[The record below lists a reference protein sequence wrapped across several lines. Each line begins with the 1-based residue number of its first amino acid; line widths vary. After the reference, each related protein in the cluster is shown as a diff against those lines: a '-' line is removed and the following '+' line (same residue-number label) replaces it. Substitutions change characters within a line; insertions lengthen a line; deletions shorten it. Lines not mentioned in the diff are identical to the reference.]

1 MNKRRKAALL
11 LMAAGGLL
19 VFLLLSDRPPLR
31 EGLSLSQAIYDTEG
45 KLLRLTLSGDD
56 KYRLWLPLESFSP
69 LLVKGTLIHEDR
81 YFRWHPGV
89 NPVSVL
95 RAIWETYVRKD
106 RRLGASTIT
115 MQLARIRFG
124 INTRGIGSKLMQM
137 FKAVQIEAHYSKD
150 EILESYLNLAPY
162 GLNIE
167 GAGAASLIYF
177 DKRVS
182 GLSLEEALALSVLPQ
197 SPGTRMP
204 MSTGGVAE
212 KGSPLYESRLV
223 LFEEWVDEHPE
234 DEEQRPMFSF
244 PIALRM
250 PSLMPFRAPHLVQ
263 NVLDADRGM
272 THEITTTLSLSLQ
285 DLLER
290 VSGKYIERRKSIG
303 IRNLSAMLLD
313 YRTMEVKAYL
323 GSADFF
329 DDNIQGQVDGA
340 SALRSPG
347 STVKPFIYALAL
359 DRGLVHP
366 MTMIKDSPTSF
377 GAYSP
382 ENFDSKFIGPIKVKD
397 ALVRSRNIP
406 ALHMAEMLEPDGIYE
421 FLRKA
426 GVDHLRKKSFYG
438 LAIAM
443 GGAELTMKELVELYA
458 IFPNGGEFRRL
469 RTRADDP
476 YESGLPLLSPEA
488 SYITMGMLKENPRAN
503 ESFPSGWKASSLPVH
518 WKTGTSF
525 SFRDA
530 WAIGVYGPYVL
541 AVWVGN
547 FDGSGNPA
555 FVGRD
560 AAGPVFF
567 NILDAIKARGIESV
581 YQDMPINI
589 KPVEVCSVSGRMP
602 TEHCGRK
609 IKTMFIPGKS
619 PIDRCDIH
627 REVTIDKRTGLRACS
642 KGPHTRDEVYEFW
655 PSDILRI
662 FRLAGI
668 PRRTPPPFK
677 PGCSVN
683 TAAGGLPPK
692 IISPQ
697 RQVEYT
703 MRASAREADGIP
715 FSAVTDADSP
725 NVHWFVNENYLG
737 SSGSKGIF
745 LWPPSPG
752 KYIVRAVDDVGRSDS
767 RNLTVTVV
775 E

>member
-1 MNKRRKAALL
+1 VSRRLKAALL
-11 LMAAGGLL
+11 LLAAGGLL
-19 VFLLLSDRPPLR
+19 VFLLLADKPPLR
-31 EGLSLSQAIYDTEG
+31 EGLSLSQAVYDADG
-45 KLLRLTLSGDD
+45 KLLRLTLSDDD

-95 RAIWETYVRKD
+95 RAAWETYIKKD
-106 RRLGASTIT
+106 RRLGASTVT
-115 MQLARIRFG
+115 MQLARIRYG
-124 INTRGIGSKLMQM
+124 INTSGIGGKLRQM
-137 FKAVQIEAHYSKD
+137 LKALKLEAHYSKD
-150 EILESYLNLAPY
+150 EILEAYLNLAPY

-182 GLSLEEALALSVLPQ
+182 ELSLEEALALSVLPQ
-197 SPGTRMP
+197 SPGSRMP
-204 MSTGGVAE
+204 LSTKGFAD
-212 KGSPLYESRLV
+212 KGSPLFESRMV
-223 LFEEWVDEHPE
+223 LFEEWVNEYPE
-234 DEEQRPMFSF
+234 DEEQRALFAF

-250 PSLMPFRAPHLVQ
+250 PSLMPFRVPHLVQ
-263 NVLDADRGM
+263 NVLDADRGR
-272 THEITTTLSLSLQ
+272 THEITTTVSLPLQ
-285 DLLER
+285 GLLER
-290 VSGKYIERRKSIG
+290 VASKYIERKRSIG

-323 GSADFF
+323 GSVDFF
-329 DDNIQGQVDGA
+329 DDGIQGQVDGA

-347 STVKPFIYALAL
+347 STVKPFIYSLAL
-359 DRGLVHP
+359 ERGLVHT

-406 ALHMAEMLEPDGIYE
+406 ALHMAEMLEPEGIYE

-426 GVDHLRKKSFYG
+426 GIDHLREKSFYG

-443 GGAELTMKELVELYA
+443 GGAELTMKDLVELYA
-458 IFPNGGEFRRL
+458 VFPNGGEFRRL
-469 RTRADDP
+469 RTRTDEK
-476 YESGLPLLSPEA
+476 YGEGQPLLSPEA
-488 SYITMGMLKENPRAN
+488 SYITMEMLRENPRAN
-503 ESFPSGWKASSLPVH
+503 ESFPSGWKAASIPVH

-530 WAIGVYGPYVL
+530 WAIGIFGPYVL

-567 NILDAIKARGIESV
+567 NILDAIKARGVERV
-581 YQDMPINI
+581 YNDIPMNI
-589 KPVEVCSVSGRMP
+589 KLVEVCSVSGRMP
-602 TEHCGRK
+602 TKYCGRK
-609 IKTMFIPGKS
+609 IKTMFIPGTS
-619 PIDRCDIH
+619 PIERCDIH
-627 REVTIDKRTGLRACS
+627 REVIIDKRTGLRACN
-642 KGPHTRDEVYEFW
+642 KGPHTTDEVYEFW
-655 PSDILRI
+655 PSDILKI

-668 PRRTPPPFK
+668 PRRTPPPYE
-677 PGCSVN
+677 PGCSVDN
-683 TAAGGLPPK
+683 AAAGLPPK

-703 MRASAREADGIP
+703 MRASVREPEGIP
-715 FSAVTDADSP
+715 FSAVTDADAP
-725 NVHWFVNENYLG
+725 NVHWFVDEKYLG
-737 SSGSKGIF
+737 SSDSKGIF

-752 KYIVRAVDDVGRSDS
+752 KYIVRAVDDMGRSDS
-767 RNLTVTVV
+767 RDLTVTVV